1 MVEIGERE
9 AGLLE
14 VEREAELRRRDLVV
28 ERLNEGATFYKG
40 KDGKM
45 YTKEQNKSA
54 SQCPGHVADALENG
68 GVNLRKHQ
76 DKNDPNYFRAY
87 KYREYLEKENFIPIK
102 NYIHNKKDIDSKRIY
117 IPDPENYNPQKGD
130 VVVFDVTIKHDDG
143 HMAMYNGKI
152 WVSDFVQRYMWG
164 GGIRKE
170 APSYKIYRN
179 PRWQEF

>member
-1 MVEIGERE
+1 MCWTCGRCFGER
-9 AGLLE
+9 
-14 VEREAELRRRDLVV
+14 RC
-28 ERLNEGATFYKG
+28 
-40 KDGKM
+40 
-45 YTKEQNKSA
+45 KSKK
-54 SQCPGHVADALENG
+54 N
-68 GVNLRKHQ
+68 Q

-102 NYIHNKKDIDSKRIY
+102 KYIHNKKDIDSKRIY